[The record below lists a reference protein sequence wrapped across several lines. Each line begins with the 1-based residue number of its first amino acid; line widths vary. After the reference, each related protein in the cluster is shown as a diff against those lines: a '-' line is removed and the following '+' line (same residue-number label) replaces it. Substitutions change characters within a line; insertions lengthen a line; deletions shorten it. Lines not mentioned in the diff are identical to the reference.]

1 MLSFKGNELEYI
13 AIGLYII
20 VGIYWVYIMY
30 IGVSYYDNE
39 E

>member
-1 MLSFKGNELEYI
+1 MLPFKGNEFEYI

-20 VGIYWVYIMY
+20 VGIYWCFILYK
-30 IGVSYYDNE
+30 GVSYYDE